1 MFNQFCRNWLLDPVS
16 NSIVMNI
23 EEVCADSLSN
33 MIIYVLN
40 YFQNLKKEV
49 RSALDSLISG
59 NKAKQLQTTK
69 DVSNYYFKKIV
80 VQT

>member
-1 MFNQFCRNWLLDPVS
+1 
-16 NSIVMNI
+16 MNI
-23 EEVCADSLSN
+23 EEVCEDSLSYDN
-33 MIIYVLN
+33 LLN